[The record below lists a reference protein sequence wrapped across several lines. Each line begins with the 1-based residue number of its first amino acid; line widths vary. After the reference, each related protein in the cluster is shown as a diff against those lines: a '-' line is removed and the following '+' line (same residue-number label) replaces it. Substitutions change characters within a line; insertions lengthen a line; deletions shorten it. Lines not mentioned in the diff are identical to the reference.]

1 MQNGIAGNLR
11 SAAPTRGRQPTTL
24 IERRGFGS
32 LRIGWNWRDPRK
44 TNCGAQVTARE
55 RDVSEANQYE
65 IHTATR
71 NVQPPLL
78 LRSVLARQ
86 GFRKKQGGGIKFS
99 LAARSWS

>member
-1 MQNGIAGNLR
+1 M
-11 SAAPTRGRQPTTL
+11 PTRGRQPTTL

-44 TNCGAQVTARE
+44 TNCGAPVTARE

-86 GFRKKQGGGIKFS
+86 VFRKKQE
-99 LAARSWS
+99 ARMGSNSHLLPGRGLERP

>member
-1 MQNGIAGNLR
+1 
-11 SAAPTRGRQPTTL
+11 
-24 IERRGFGS
+24 
-32 LRIGWNWRDPRK
+32 
-44 TNCGAQVTARE
+44 
-55 RDVSEANQYE
+55 VSEANQYE

-86 GFRKKQGGGIKFS
+86 VFRKKQGGADGIKFS